1 MGMLQTVSEAALTSK
16 KMQMTDMER
25 ANIFVAILAIS
36 KAIVSKMVNDEKDGL
51 IIWVPR
57 TECEI
62 KEMPV

>member
-1 MGMLQTVSEAALTSK
+1 
-16 KMQMTDMER
+16 MTDMER
-25 ANIFVAILAIS
+25 SHIFVAILAIS
-36 KAIVSKMVNDEKDGL
+36 KAITSEMINDEKDGL